1 MSDEELA
8 IPDPEVAAVVRRAA
22 ARLAGEV
29 DPGLPQMAELV
40 LEEGLSP
47 EPMRSFDPTVALGVA
62 GFLLG
67 AAQLGWQVYR
77 DIRKDRKE
85 AAEKA
90 AKAAA
95 GDGHALRSVIIR
107 RIRLKLDAP
116 PGVAESQRD
125 RLLEVAVEEILAEA
139 EEDGGGEA

>member
-1 MSDEELA
+1 MMDEPIGEQSA
-8 IPDPEVAAVVRRAA
+8 EVTAVVRRAA